1 MKRSFKTGFTLVE
14 VIVAIVISALAMAAL
29 LPFLGDVF
37 LLAHEPRVQLRDA
50 LSLQSVMEDL
60 VAFHT
65 NGLDVLR
72 VEIGNEGTRY
82 RGTFR
87 VVDNHYT
94 AFNNTVE
101 IPPATN
107 NLLKVTLENGLGE
120 TVTRLFTEPL

>member
-72 VEIGNEGTRY
+72 VEIGNEGTHY